1 MGASVH
7 EAEHGDIV
15 GVEAQTYIL
24 DVGDEDIES
33 LHCLFGWA
41 LALAIVKREDRYAR
55 FLVYTAGYVFAL
67 ARCAT
72 KTMFGREDSGN
83 IHTMLEQ

>member
-1 MGASVH
+1 MCAGIH

-33 LHCLFGWA
+33 LHRLFGWTA
-41 LALAIVKREDRYAR
+41 TFAVIERENRYACLLINTARYMFAFTCCAAETMFRRED
-55 FLVYTAGYVFAL
+55 G
-67 ARCAT
+67 
-72 KTMFGREDSGN
+72 GN